1 MHSAINWFIT
11 CTTPHCIAVHMA
23 LRCTALQCNALHREL
38 HCTAQGIALH
48 CTALHCTAQGTA
60 LHYTALHCTA
70 QGTVLH
76 CTAQGA
82 ALHCTALDTAVSHCQ
97 VRLLVF
103 HENKTT
109 MLQCKPFRLLNVR
122 LLRLIIPSPEED
134 LLQPSTKT
142 AKDKNNFIFPLWS
155 KYKYRICV

>member
-11 CTTPHCIAVHMA
+11 CTTPHCIAVHMHGTA
-23 LRCTALQCNALHREL
+23 LYCTALQC
-38 HCTAQGIALH
+38 
-48 CTALHCTAQGTA
+48 TAQGTT
-60 LHYTALHCTA
+60 LHCTGNCTALHCTA

-82 ALHCTALDTAVSHCQ
+82 ALHWTALDTAVSHCQ

-142 AKDKNNFIFPLWS
+142 AKDKNNFIFPLCS

>member
-1 MHSAINWFIT
+1 MHYTTLHCSAHGT
-11 CTTPHCIAVHMA
+11 A
-23 LRCTALQCNALHREL
+23 LYCTAMQ
-38 HCTAQGIALH
+38 CTAQGTTLH
-48 CTALHCTAQGTA
+48 CTGNCTALHCTAQGTA

>member
-1 MHSAINWFIT
+1 MHYTTLHCSAHAW
-11 CTTPHCIAVHMA
+11 HCIVLH
-23 LRCTALQCNALHREL
+23 CTAMHCTGNYTALHREL
-38 HCTAQGIALH
+38 HCIT
-48 CTALHCTAQGTA
+48 
-60 LHYTALHCTA
+60 LHCTA

-142 AKDKNNFIFPLWS
+142 AKDKNNFIFPLCS